1 MILRILCQWFTV
13 LWWSMPAPPCY
24 VPWSLT
30 RPFLWS
36 SSWNP
41 NKRCELRDT
50 KETNCYSSPC
60 AFSISAFACPYVF
73 CCSNVALAGDAMVPW
88 TYGRSMS
95 CGREGCDRGKSSSL
109 LIRLGP
115 GISCR
120 FHILNY
126 KPVLLLGGKCK
137 GCCNQMLQMWQIYK
151 YIYIYSELHIR
162 TVIGIA
168 MTTRHPACQR
178 LRTDSRL
185 GFHRERAGGL
195 CYWKRSRQNVAGN
208 LDLAA
213 PRWTQHSDVWGK
225 GFCSLWRWLRWR
237 AVFFEDGC
245 AEWARNIFLV
255 THFFCLVHTF
265 WSLQKKNQGLPLKYT
280 TTDFL
285 TIIQPHFMWQAG
297 AVGLYPWLRSW
308 LGHLDAVINL
318 EKLPGVKPPSHW
330 HLNRSNREN
339 YNI

>member
-1 MILRILCQWFTV
+1 
-13 LWWSMPAPPCY
+13 
-24 VPWSLT
+24 
-30 RPFLWS
+30 
-36 SSWNP
+36 
-41 NKRCELRDT
+41 
-50 KETNCYSSPC
+50 
-60 AFSISAFACPYVF
+60 
-73 CCSNVALAGDAMVPW
+73 
-88 TYGRSMS
+88 
-95 CGREGCDRGKSSSL
+95 
-109 LIRLGP
+109 
-115 GISCR
+115 
-120 FHILNY
+120 
-126 KPVLLLGGKCK
+126 
-137 GCCNQMLQMWQIYK
+137 
-151 YIYIYSELHIR
+151 
-162 TVIGIA
+162 
-168 MTTRHPACQR
+168 MTTCHPACQR
-178 LRTDSRL
+178 LRTDPRL

-225 GFCSLWRWLRWR
+225 GSGSLWRWLRWR

-245 AEWARNIFLV
+245 AEWVRNVFLV
-255 THFFCLVHTF
+255 THLFCLVHTF
-265 WSLQKKNQGLPLKYT
+265 WSSKKLRAFPLKYT

-330 HLNRSNREN
+330 HLNRSNTEN